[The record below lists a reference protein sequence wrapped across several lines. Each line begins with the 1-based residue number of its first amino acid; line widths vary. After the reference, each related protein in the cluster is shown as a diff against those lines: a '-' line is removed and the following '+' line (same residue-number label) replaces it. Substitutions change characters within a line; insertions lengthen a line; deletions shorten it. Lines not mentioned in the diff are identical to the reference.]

1 MGFFFLCK
9 RAKDFVKGA
18 SVILFGKIVKGQ
30 NLAIKLI
37 VIVCYNF
44 TRAVIVCYNLN
55 IFLLKI
61 NFDKSTILGCIFF
74 LYTLYLQNF

>member
-1 MGFFFLCK
+1 MGFFFLFL
-9 RAKDFVKGA
+9 RANDFVNGA

-44 TRAVIVCYNLN
+44 TRAVIVCYNLTQYLF
-55 IFLLKI
+55 IE
-61 NFDKSTILGCIFF
+61 DKF
-74 LYTLYLQNF
+74 

>member
-9 RAKDFVKGA
+9 RANDFVKGA

-44 TRAVIVCYNLN
+44 TRAVIVCYNLTQYLF
-55 IFLLKI
+55 IE
-61 NFDKSTILGCIFF
+61 DKF
-74 LYTLYLQNF
+74 